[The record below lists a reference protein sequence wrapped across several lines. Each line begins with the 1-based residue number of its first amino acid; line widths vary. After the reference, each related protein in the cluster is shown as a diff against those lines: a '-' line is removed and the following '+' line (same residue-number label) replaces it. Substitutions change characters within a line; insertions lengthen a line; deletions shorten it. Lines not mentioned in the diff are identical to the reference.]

1 LQGLEELIHQQV
13 LHKEDMVEEEMDNLQ
28 ELQETQIQ
36 VAAEEPEAKRERV

>member
-1 LQGLEELIHQQV
+1 LQELEELIHHK
-13 LHKEDMVEEEMDNLQ
+13 LHQSEDMVEEEMDNLQ